1 MAIQSRFSD
10 WNLDE
15 LEETFG
21 LKEVFEHQILTNW
34 IQASTSAELKDYETA
49 FIKHVQKKA
58 IYNVESWNEVELG
71 EFCIGPILTLVD
83 FTTEKFNIFSER
95 GFKAV
100 VGEYELSGE
109 PDAIIAKGRRSPKLP
124 YFCFHEYKKANEPRG
139 DPAAQALAAMVAA
152 QELNGHKFPV
162 YGMYIVGANWRF
174 MFLKDNEYGITTG
187 LNVVKDDIFDIVKIL
202 KALKNMIIE
211 ISNLNP

>member
-10 WNLDE
+10 WDMEE

-21 LKEVFEHQILTNW
+21 LEEVYGHQQLSNWVAQSSAIELDAFELR
-34 IQASTSAELKDYETA
+34 
-49 FIKHVQKKA
+49 FIKHIQEKA

-71 EFCIGPILTLVD
+71 EYCIGPILTLVD
-83 FTTEKFNIFSER
+83 FSTKKFNIFSER

-162 YGMYIVGANWRF
+162 YGMYVVGKYWHF
-174 MFLKDNEYGITTG
+174 MFLKDKEYGIT
-187 LNVVKDDIFDIVKIL
+187 KAYQIIIDDIFDIVKIL

>member
-10 WNLDE
+10 WDLDE
-15 LEETFG
+15 LDETFG
-21 LKEVFEHQILTNW
+21 LKKVFEHRVLTNW
-34 IQASTSAELKDYETA
+34 LQSATSIELDEFEIH

-109 PDAIIAKGRRSPKLP
+109 PDAIIAKGYRKPKLP
-124 YFCFHEYKKANEPRG
+124 YFCFHEYKKDNEPKG

-152 QELNGHKFPV
+152 QELNEHKFPV

-174 MFLKDNEYGITTG
+174 MFLNGKEYGITDVFSST
-187 LNVVKDDIFDIVKIL
+187 KDEIFDIVKIL

-211 ISNLNP
+211 ISNMNP